1 MTGPST
7 SMPWDDAAG
16 LRSIID
22 HLGPKMFVAL
32 SDPDGKLLI
41 VNRPAMQIAEVRE
54 EDVIG
59 RPIHETPAFTH
70 SEAVVARAR
79 EAVERAG
86 AGEPQRFDL
95 ELMVG
100 GGRLITV
107 DFSVAPV
114 RDDRGE
120 VIYLVTSCFDVT
132 ERVEAHAELRHKA
145 AQDLRAQRLASIGTL
160 AGGIAH
166 DLNNVLA
173 PIVMSIDLLRAS
185 VTSDDDRVLLDTIA
199 TSARR
204 GADMVRQ
211 VLSFA
216 RGMQSE
222 RTQVLP
228 RALIADVEKMI
239 RELFPSNIT
248 VRSECVGEPWPIL
261 GDATQL
267 HQVLINLCVN
277 ARDAM
282 PGGGRLVLRAA
293 NIDVD
298 GRPHVRL
305 DVEDSGQG
313 MNADVIDHIFDP
325 FFTTKEVGRGTGLG
339 LPTSLAIVKGH
350 EGSLHVASTNGA
362 GSRFTVFLP
371 AIFGAVTATT
381 GSERSER
388 PRGRGQTILV
398 VDDELPIRR
407 VTQQTLEANGY
418 RVLTAAD
425 GVEGLALY
433 RSHRDCI
440 AAVVTDLMM
449 PVMDGASMMDGLLA
463 IDPELPIIASSGF
476 AAPAPEPVLARVRAV
491 LSKPYS
497 AETLLVTLRDV
508 LPG

>member
-1 MTGPST
+1 
-7 SMPWDDAAG
+7 MPWDDAAG
-16 LRSIID
+16 LRKIID
-22 HLGPKMFVAL
+22 HLGPGIFVAL
-32 SDPDGKLLI
+32 SEPDGRLLM
-41 VNRPAMQIAEVRE
+41 VNRPAMEAGEVRE

-59 RPIHETPAFTH
+59 RPIYETAGFTH
-70 SEAVVARAR
+70 SAAVVARAR
-79 EAVERAG
+79 EAVERAS

-120 VIYLVTSCFDVT
+120 VIYLVTSCFDIT
-132 ERVEAHAELRHKA
+132 ERVEAHAELRQKA

-173 PIVMSIDLLRAS
+173 PIVMSIDLLSAS
-185 VTSDDDRVLLDTIA
+185 VTSDDDRVLVDAIS

-216 RGMQSE
+216 RGMQAE
-222 RTQVLP
+222 RTQIRP
-228 RALIADVEKMI
+228 GALLADVEKTI
-239 RELFPSNIT
+239 RGLFPGNIA

-261 GDATQL
+261 GDTTQL

-282 PGGGRLVLRAA
+282 PDGGSLVLRAA
-293 NIDVD
+293 NVEVD
-298 GRPHVRL
+298 GRPQVRF
-305 DVEDSGQG
+305 DVEDSGLG
-313 MNADVIDHIFDP
+313 MDPDVVDHIFDP
-325 FFTTKEVGRGTGLG
+325 FFTTKDLGQGTGLG
-339 LPTSLAIVKGH
+339 LPTSLAIVKRH
-350 EGSLHVASTNGA
+350 EGSLHVSSISGA
-362 GSRFTVFLP
+362 GSRFTVFIP
-371 AIFGAVTATT
+371 AVLGVTATT
-381 GSERSER
+381 TVSERTER
-388 PRGRGQTILV
+388 PIGHGETILV
-398 VDDELPIRR
+398 VDDELSIRR
-407 VTQQTLEANGY
+407 VTKQTLEANGY

-425 GVEGLALY
+425 GSEGLALY
-433 RSHRDCI
+433 RSNRHSI
-440 AAVVTDLMM
+440 AAVVTDMMM
-449 PVMDGASMMDGLLA
+449 PVMDGAAMMDGLLSL
-463 IDPELPIIASSGF
+463 DPQLPIIASSGF
-476 AAPAPEPVLARVRAV
+476 AAPAPEAVLARVRAV
-491 LSKPYS
+491 LSKPYT

>member
-1 MTGPST
+1 MTTASK
-7 SMPWDDAAG
+7 SMPWDDAAA

-22 HLGPKMFVAL
+22 HLGPGILVAL
-32 SDPDGKLLI
+32 SEPDGRLLL
-41 VNRPAMQIAEVRE
+41 VNRPAMEIAEVRE

-59 RPIHETPAFTH
+59 RPIHETAAFTH

-120 VIYLVTSCFDVT
+120 VIYLVTSCVDIT
-132 ERVEAHAELRHKA
+132 ERVEAHAELRQKA

-166 DLNNVLA
+166 DLNNMLA
-173 PIVMSIDLLRAS
+173 PIVMSIDLLSAS

-216 RGMQSE
+216 RGMEAE
-222 RTQVLP
+222 RTQVRP
-228 RALIADVEKMI
+228 RTLLADVDKMI
-239 RELFPSNIT
+239 RDLFPSNIS

-267 HQVLINLCVN
+267 HQVLINLCIN

-282 PGGGRLVLRAA
+282 PDGGTLVLRAA
-293 NIDVD
+293 NVDVD

-305 DVEDSGQG
+305 DIEDSGQG
-313 MNADVIDHIFDP
+313 MQADVIDHIFDP
-325 FFTTKEVGRGTGLG
+325 FFTTKDVGRGTGLG

-350 EGSLHVASTNGA
+350 EGSLHVSSMNGA
-362 GSRFTVFLP
+362 GSRFTVFIP
-371 AIFGAVTATT
+371 AVFGVATAAAVA
-381 GSERSER
+381 ERGER

-398 VDDELPIRR
+398 VDDELSIRR

-425 GVEGLALY
+425 GAEGLALY
-433 RSHRDCI
+433 RSHCDHI
-440 AAVVTDLMM
+440 AAVVTDMMM

-463 IDPELPIIASSGF
+463 IDPALPIIASSGF
-476 AAPAPEPVLARVRAV
+476 ATPAPAAVLARVRAV
-491 LSKPYS
+491 LAKPYS